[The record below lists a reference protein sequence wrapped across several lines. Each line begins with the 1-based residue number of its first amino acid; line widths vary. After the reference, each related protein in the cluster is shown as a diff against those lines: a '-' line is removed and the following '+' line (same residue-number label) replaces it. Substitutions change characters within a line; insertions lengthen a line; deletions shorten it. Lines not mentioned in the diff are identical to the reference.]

1 MSAMD
6 RAAARIAARGHI
18 IVSSSPVLVVDR
30 EGSVTI
36 DPREE
41 RRTIPGEPDEADR
54 DVLALHA
61 ALATERERREAAE
74 ARLAALA
81 GAEREASHARIA
93 GAISGAAMVRVRAAL
108 DALLSD
114 APAPA
119 VVPADVVRRYL
130 AALDVVGA
138 GELADDYSDA
148 VRVVDARTA
157 LDAALGAT

>member
-6 RAAARIAARGHI
+6 RAAARIAARGHT

-30 EGSVTI
+30 EGSVI
-36 DPREE
+36 LDPREE

-81 GAEREASHARIA
+81 GAVRAEREASHARIA
-93 GAISGAAMVRVRAAL
+93 GAISGAAMVRARAA
-108 DALLSD
+108 
-114 APAPA
+114 
-119 VVPADVVRRYL
+119 
-130 AALDVVGA
+130 
-138 GELADDYSDA
+138 
-148 VRVVDARTA
+148 T
-157 LDAALGAT
+157 DAALAAVLGAL